1 MRYASHPP
9 ESISDRSLAADGSK
23 LGRWRSSRKPF
34 LRSAT
39 ALFMAAMFTTTV
51 VNIPTL
57 TATAAPVGQG
67 FVVTP
72 SDLAFI
78 LKQIKIAEHHVTTA
92 TATDICAGLL
102 GSGPDQVP
110 TPLTSYGLRTVDG
123 SCNNLQPAR
132 EKFGASDQLMPR
144 LAPADF
150 RAAEDGTSYAS
161 NSGTVN
167 DSEPRVISNLIVD
180 QTDTNPAAVS
190 VAGAGRRGGGGGVLP
205 CLQAPPENTTCTP
218 IGDTLDMP
226 NITTDVGLS
235 PPYNSLFTVFGQF
248 FDHGLD
254 FTDKSEEAVFMPL
267 HADDPLYNKVPP
279 SRRFMIL
286 DRTKNQP
293 GPDGMLGTAD
303 DIKEAI
309 NRDSPYVD
317 LSQNYASHPA
327 HQVYLREY
335 VMDTLNHPVSTGKL
349 FGSGDEA
356 MPTWAE
362 VKDQARTKL
371 GLELIDTD
379 VFNIPMLATDPYGKF
394 LPGPNG
400 LPQYVTGHGMVEG
413 DLTTPVTAPADVV
426 RLSTAFLNDIAHSA
440 KPSGGKAAD
449 GDSAIGLAGVGG
461 NPFPPGPP
469 PPFYDNEMLDAH
481 FIAGD
486 GRINENIG
494 LTAIHTI
501 FHSEHDRLVAD
512 IQNILTTDTTGIT
525 TLADWQI
532 TAANGGGA
540 NGWNGERLFQAAK
553 FITEMEY
560 QHGVFEEF
568 ARKVQPL
575 IQPFSVYHDNIN
587 SHIDAEFA
595 SAVYRFGHSMLTD
608 TIPRIDEAGSH
619 FDIAL
624 FDAFL
629 NPPAFKNN
637 GTLNARQGSGAII
650 MGLSDEPGQE
660 LDEFVADT
668 LRNRLVGLPLDLA
681 TLNLA
686 RGRDAG
692 LPRLNPFRRSINAQT
707 NDASMQPYVSWLDFG
722 DGLKN
727 PASLVNFIAAYG
739 KHPSILA
746 ETTVVGKRA
755 AAQIIVNPPTDAD
768 PTLIPADSLEFFT
781 STGAWSAVGAT
792 GLEEIDMWIGG
803 LAESTNLFGG
813 LLGSTF
819 NYVFER
825 QMTDLQNGDRLYYLA
840 RTPGLNLRTQLEGNS
855 FAELFMRNSTA
866 RNLKADS
873 FGTADCKFDLNNIS
887 FGSGTAV
894 NDDLASE
901 CDESK
906 LLQHI
911 PVGGGQFELR
921 YKVSANGVDPIG
933 INAQAVYNG
942 TSGNDRVKGGLDND
956 TFLGN
961 DGPDRLEGNDG
972 ADVAIGGN
980 GNDIITDL
988 AGDDVPKG
996 GPGND
1001 AIDSGPGIDIIMA
1014 GTGDDFTNGGLND
1027 NETFAGDGNDKVIAG
1042 AGNDVVFGD
1051 SGSDWIQG
1059 GDGQDLLCGDSC
1071 APFFD
1076 DPNTPGDDVL
1086 IGQNGEEDY
1095 DAEGGDDILVAG
1107 PGIERNAGAAGYD
1120 WVTHQG
1126 DPVAADDDLSLN
1138 LAGVGLPAGVLR
1150 DRYQEVEALSGGN
1163 LGDILRG
1170 DSVVPITVGVAG
1182 GFTGRDW
1189 INQHSLN
1196 IVSGL
1201 GALLPAADL
1210 ATVQGG
1216 GNWGAGNIILGGNG
1230 SDLIEGRGANDI
1242 IDGDKY
1248 MHVRLSVRTI
1258 AADPTSEIGSSELM
1272 EKPFQAGNPMTLQQA
1287 VFAGLIDPG
1296 NIVIVREILASPDGA
1311 GNVDTA
1317 VFSGLRS
1324 DYTFTL
1330 PGNNTTPF
1338 TITDNGHAAN
1348 AALVPPLAA
1357 RAATDGTDTLQFIEC
1372 LQFAD
1377 VRVAVT
1383 IACNKAPTGTV
1394 TITPS
1399 VGVTE
1404 GQTLTASN
1412 NIADPDGIASAIVY
1426 NWQANISGT
1435 WTPVGVG
1442 TTFVPNNVS
1451 VGSPLRVVATYT
1463 DGLALT
1469 EAVTSAATTPVINVN
1484 DPATGAPEL
1493 STLAPQESFLLTA
1506 SLGTVADL
1514 DGLPAPA
1521 AITYQWLANGADIA
1535 GATGDTIDP
1544 VGHAGE
1550 TLAVRVDFIDDHGTA
1565 EQRTSATTAVVLAAP
1580 VLPDAPAIPTAVSGG
1595 FGSVT
1600 VSWTAPFDGR
1610 SAILNYDVQALD
1622 GAGTPVPGQALLTV
1636 SGSTTSVLVTG
1647 LTPGSYQFRVHAN
1660 NGVGEGPWSS
1670 PSATVTPQD
1679 VPGAPVIGTA
1689 TGGASTAT
1697 ANWAAPTSDG
1707 GSPVTGYIVRV
1718 FDSLNAQVG
1727 ADRPAAATATSLAV
1741 APLIAGSY
1749 TFQVLA
1755 KNLHGTGVASAAS
1768 NAVTV
1773 TTLVLTAPTAPA
1785 VTGVSRAS
1793 NSITV
1798 AWTPPVSNGGSPITG
1813 YLVRVRN
1820 TNTGV
1825 QVGALRPAAA
1835 AATSL
1840 VVTGLTNGTFYTLQ
1854 VQAVNTIGL
1863 SPLSNDSASIR
1874 PATTPGAINNLLAV
1888 RGATGNPITAT
1899 VLWTPPGAGGEP
1911 ITGYIVTAQQV
1922 TGGGVNVGAPIVSGV
1937 LPANVLAYTATL
1949 TANNHVFRV
1958 QAINAVGTGPQGAAS
1973 NRVVPR

>member
-1 MRYASHPP
+1 MRYSSHPP
-9 ESISDRSLAADGSK
+9 ESTSDRSLAADGSK

-39 ALFMAAMFTTTV
+39 ALLMAAMFTTTV

-67 FVVTP
+67 FVITP

-144 LAPADF
+144 LAAPNF
-150 RAAEDGTSYAS
+150 RAAEMGTSYAS
-161 NSGTVN
+161 NSVTVV
-167 DSEPRVISNLIVD
+167 DSEPRVISNIIVD
-180 QTDTNPAAVS
+180 QTSTNPAAVL

-205 CLQAPPENTTCTP
+205 CLQTPPENTTCTP
-218 IGDTLDMP
+218 AGQTLTMP

-254 FTDKSEEAVFMPL
+254 FTDKTEDVVYMPL
-267 HADDPLYNKVPP
+267 KADDPLYNSVPP
-279 SRRFMIL
+279 VLRFMAL

-293 GPDGMLGTAD
+293 GPDGMIGTSD

-335 VMDTLNHPVSTGKL
+335 AMDTLNHPVSTGKL
-349 FGSGDEA
+349 FGSADEA

-371 GLELIDTD
+371 GLDLIDAD
-379 VFNIPMLATDPYGKF
+379 VFNIPQLLVDPYGKF
-394 LPGPNG
+394 VPGPISG
-400 LPQYVTGHGMVEG
+400 LPQFVTGHGLVEG
-413 DLTTPVTAPADVV
+413 DLTTPVAAPGDVV

-440 KPSGGKAAD
+440 KPSGGKSPDVDTTLGLTGSRAA
-449 GDSAIGLAGVGG
+449 
-461 NPFPPGPP
+461 
-469 PPFYDNEMLDAH
+469 FYDNEMLDAH

-512 IQNILTTDTTGIT
+512 IQNILTADTTGIT

-532 TAANGGGA
+532 SAANGGGA

-568 ARKVQPL
+568 GRKIQPL

-587 SHIDAEFA
+587 SHINAEFA
-595 SAVYRFGHSMLTD
+595 SSVYRFGHSMLTD
-608 TIPRIDEAGSH
+608 TIPRIDESGTH
-619 FDIAL
+619 VDMAL

-637 GTLNARQGSGAII
+637 GAWTARQGSGAII
-650 MGLSDEPGQE
+650 MGMSDEVGEE

-668 LRNRLVGLPLDLA
+668 LRNKLVGLPLDLA
-681 TLNLA
+681 TLNIA

-692 LPRLNPFRRSINAQT
+692 LPRLNPFRRAINAQN
-707 NDASMQPYVSWLDFG
+707 NDASMAPYSSWLDFG
-722 DGLKN
+722 DNLKN

-739 KHPSILA
+739 KHPSILN
-746 ETTVVGKRA
+746 ETTVVGKRI
-755 AAQIIVNPPTDAD
+755 AAQIIVNPPNDTD
-768 PTLIPADSLEFFT
+768 PLMIPADAFDFFT
-781 STGAWSAVGAT
+781 STGAWSAQGAT
-792 GLEEIDMWIGG
+792 GLEDIDMWVGG
-803 LAESTNLFGG
+803 LAEKTNLFGG

-873 FGTADCKFDLNNIS
+873 FGTADCKFDLNVIT
-887 FGSGTAV
+887 FGSGSAV
-894 NDDLASE
+894 NDDPASE

-906 LLQHI
+906 LLQHV
-911 PVGGGQFELR
+911 PVAGGGFEVR
-921 YKVSANGVDPIG
+921 YKTSNNGVDPVG
-933 INAQAVYNG
+933 INGQSVYNG
-942 TSGNDRVKGGLDND
+942 KPVDDRIRGGVDND

-961 DGPDRLEGNDG
+961 DGPDRIEGNDG
-972 ADVAIGGN
+972 ADVAIGGD

-1042 AGNDVVFGD
+1042 VGNDVVFGD

-1126 DPVAADDDLSLN
+1126 DPIAANDDLN
-1138 LAGVGLPAGVLR
+1138 LALGGVGLPAGVQR
-1150 DRYQEVEALSGGN
+1150 DRYQEVEALSGAN

-1201 GALLPAADL
+1201 SDLLPAADL

-1216 GNWGAGNIILGGNG
+1216 GNWGAGNIILGGGG

-1242 IDGDKY
+1242 IHGDKY
-1248 MHVRLSVRTI
+1248 MHVRLSVRTT
-1258 AADPTSEIGSSELM
+1258 ANDPASEIGTTELM
-1272 EKPFQAGNPMTLQQA
+1272 ENTFQDGNPKTLQQA
-1287 VFAGLIDPG
+1287 VFAGEIDPG
-1296 NIVIVREILASPDGA
+1296 NIVIVREILSTPDGA

-1330 PGNNTTPF
+1330 PGNNSTAF
-1338 TITDNGHAAN
+1338 TITDNGHVAN
-1348 AALVPPLAA
+1348 ATLVPPLAA

-1383 IACNKAPTGTV
+1383 LACNKAPTGIV
-1394 TITPS
+1394 TITPNA
-1399 VGVTE
+1399 VVTE
-1404 GQTLTASN
+1404 GQTLTAAN
-1412 NIADPDGIASAIVY
+1412 TIVDPDGITSAIVY

-1435 WTPVGVG
+1435 AWTPLGVG

-1451 VGSPLRVVATYT
+1451 VGAPLRVVATYT
-1463 DGLALT
+1463 DGLGFT

-1484 DPATGAPEL
+1484 DPATGAPAL
-1493 STLAPQESFLLTA
+1493 STLAPQEGFVLTA
-1506 SLGTVADL
+1506 SIGTVADL
-1514 DGLPAPA
+1514 DGLPAPT

-1544 VGHAGE
+1544 VGHTGE

-1565 EQRTSATTAVVLAAP
+1565 EQRISATTAAVLAAP
-1580 VLPDAPAIPTAVSGG
+1580 ELPAAPAIPTAVSGG

-1610 SAILNYDVQALD
+1610 SAILNYDVEVLD
-1622 GAGTPVPGQALLTV
+1622 GAGTPVPGQALRTV
-1636 SGSTTSVLVTG
+1636 SGATTSVLVTG
-1647 LTPGSYQFRVHAN
+1647 LTPGSYQFRVQAT
-1660 NGVGEGPWSS
+1660 NGVGTGAWSS
-1670 PSATVTPQD
+1670 PSATVIPQD

-1755 KNLHGTGVASAAS
+1755 KNIHGTGAASAAS
-1768 NAVTV
+1768 TAVTV

-1785 VTGVSRAS
+1785 ATGVSRAS
-1793 NSITV
+1793 TTITL

-1820 TNTGV
+1820 TSTGV

-1835 AATSL
+1835 TATSL

-1854 VQAVNTIGL
+1854 VQAVNAIGT

-1874 PATTPGAINNLLAV
+1874 PATLPGAPLILGV
-1888 RGATGNPITAT
+1888 TRGATGAPITAT
-1899 VLWTPPGAGGEP
+1899 VFWVPVGNGGEP
-1911 ITGYIVTAQQV
+1911 ITGYIVTAQQQ
-1922 TGGGVNVGAPIVSGV
+1922 TGGGVNVGAPIVSAV
-1937 LPANVLAYTATL
+1937 LPANLLSYTATL
-1949 TANNHVFRV
+1949 TATNHVFRV
-1958 QAINAVGTGPQGAAS
+1958 QAINAVGTGPQSAAS
-1973 NRVVPR
+1973 ARVVPR